1 MLCEVL
7 GEETVCPE
15 CGDAFRMNVDIGDG
29 HIYDVCLGCGYKR
42 KKSVDGGTKTQV
54 QEST

>member
-1 MLCEVL
+1 MLREVL

-15 CGDAFRMNVDIGDG
+15 CSDAFRMNVDIGDG
-29 HIYDVCLGCGYKR
+29 HTYDVCLGCGFKR
-42 KKSVDGGTKTQV
+42 KKSADGGTKTQV